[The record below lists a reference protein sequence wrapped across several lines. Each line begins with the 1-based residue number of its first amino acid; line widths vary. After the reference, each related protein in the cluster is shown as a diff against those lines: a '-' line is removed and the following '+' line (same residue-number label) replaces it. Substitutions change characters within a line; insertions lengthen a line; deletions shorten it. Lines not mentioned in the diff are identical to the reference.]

1 MNKDRKDTQDAP
13 QGAPTAAGLVELEES
28 QLDQVTGGGLRR
40 PTVVSVSFDGVRGES
55 TDKDHKGGA

>member
-1 MNKDRKDTQDAP
+1 MNKDRKDTQDVAP
-13 QGAPTAAGLVELEES
+13 SAPTAAGLVELEES

-40 PTVVSVSFDGVRGES
+40 PAVVSVSFDGVRGES

>member
-1 MNKDRKDTQDAP
+1 MSKDGKDSKDATQDAP
-13 QGAPTAAGLVELEES
+13 TVAGMVELEES

-40 PTVVSVSFDGVRGES
+40 PVVVRVSFDGVRGES